1 MAWMSDEQYELMQ
14 DTRDKSITA
23 RSARHT
29 RTHNGKTGCTFSHEK
44 LTKKEL
50 KKMSGECKTYRMNA
64 PMTWTD
70 FKDMP
75 DDLKVCYIQALREK
89 YNVPDSAIAEM
100 FGVRKPTVCA
110 VFSKLGLAKGAGNG
124 SRNWD
129 KDGFYAWR
137 AGKTVTVKK
146 TEEPGKTVT
155 VKKNEEPVDICEKD
169 ELIAV
174 NEEPEIVVK
183 EDPIAEE
190 LFYEKAD
197 SVTLGEPIEDQT
209 ENQTTAAMC
218 AGPTLSAIPKTG
230 TMTFENDHSEDA
242 LETIKA
248 ILRGARV
255 NITVTWECIW

>member
-23 RSARHT
+23 RSARST
-29 RTHNGKTGCTFSHEK
+29 RTHNGKSGCSFSHEK

-50 KKMSGECKTYRMNA
+50 KAMSGECKSYRMNV

-146 TEEPGKTVT
+146 TEEPI
-155 VKKNEEPVDICEKD
+155 DICEKD

-174 NEEPEIVVK
+174 NEEPEIVVS
-183 EDPIAEE
+183 EPTTEVGFE
-190 LFYEKAD
+190 EKAD
-197 SVTLGEPIEDQT
+197 VVTLGEPIEDQT
-209 ENQTTAAMC
+209 ENQTTAALC
-218 AGPTLSAIPKTG
+218 AGPTLSVIPKTG
-230 TMTFENDHSEDA
+230 TMTFEGNWTDDA
-242 LETIKA
+242 LDTIKA
-248 ILRGARV
+248 ILSGVRA
-255 NITVTWECIW
+255 NITITWECV